1 MSLCILAAGKTTVLA
16 VASFTLAWTH
26 SVERTRWIET
36 WTVTETGSGSPASS
50 PIARSNGRAA

>member
-36 WTVTETGSGSPASS
+36 WH
-50 PIARSNGRAA
+50 GRRGRR